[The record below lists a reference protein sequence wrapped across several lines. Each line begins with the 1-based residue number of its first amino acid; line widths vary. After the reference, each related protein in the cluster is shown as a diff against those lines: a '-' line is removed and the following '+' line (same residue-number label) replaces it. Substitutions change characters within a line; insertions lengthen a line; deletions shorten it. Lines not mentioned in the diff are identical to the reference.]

1 MYKYNEDSHELEP
14 YLYSTTKNIIYANS
28 KAKAEYTNKPVAD
41 KPSWFS
47 RLWNSLF
54 SSDDADQNE
63 KQKKKEEKV
72 EQEVKA
78 QKATDDEPSWFSKM
92 WNSMF
97 SSDEKSDDKEIKKK
111 KLRLYD

>member
-1 MYKYNEDSHELEP
+1 MYKYNEDIHELEP

-78 QKATDDEPSWFSKM
+78 QKPLMTNLHGLVKCGIQCSLPTKRAM
-92 WNSMF
+92 
-97 SSDEKSDDKEIKKK
+97 IKK
-111 KLRLYD
+111 